1 MARAAGR
8 VTLRAVD
15 RYCRAAFK
23 RVVASRGR
31 RRGCGHALRRQR
43 ARGGLRSWAGRI
55 QPVAQ
60 FLQAGGAGQRRIGDA
75 VDRALAGV
83 AYDPTV
89 KRHDGG
95 VAMFGHNFAGF
106 AASHV
111 TPGMVARG
119 RAELK
124 RYAEPLK
131 TIEQRFGV
139 PGPVLVAIWGQETS
153 FGGDSGSYP
162 TYSALAT
169 LAWDCRRAERY
180 RAELV
185 DALMLV
191 ERGIVQN
198 PRELRGAWAGEIGQ
212 TQLMPSAYLMFATT
226 PDGTGTPDL
235 IHNSADALASTAA
248 FLKGHGWQPGAGL
261 GRRRAELRRHPAM
274 EFGPDLRQDGGAV
287 RRPAGGAVADRGSA
301 PKREAVGRNTLT
313 VFPYSSHRC
322 PSSTSARLRLPPFA
336 RCGGSP
342 PWRASRLRRRSPS
355 FCAALRPA
363 RRRSSRSGLPA
374 FPGFRS
380 PALAFTLDEASLWS
394 LTLGALAG
402 VGLIVLAALAG
413 PEAALGLAS
422 FASLAFGDRAR
433 GLARAHGASTPAP
446 VVSPRGALCSRARR
460 ALRLCGLSCARLAR
474 SDDR

>member
-1 MARAAGR
+1 MARAAAGR
-8 VTLRAVD
+8 VTMRAG
-15 RYCRAAFK
+15 
-23 RVVASRGR
+23 GR
-31 RRGCGHALRRQR
+31 RARRSFRVLRRVAAAAAVIAALASASARAEDCGHGPEGFGPWLTSFKQ
-43 ARGGLRSWAGRI
+43 
-55 QPVAQ
+55 VAQ
-60 FLQAGGAGQRRIGDA
+60 GNGVSATA

-83 AYDPTV
+83 AYDPAV

-131 TIEQRFGV
+131 TIERRFGV
-139 PGPVLVAIWGQETS
+139 PGPVVVAIWGQETS
-153 FGGDSGSYP
+153 FGGDSGSFP

-248 FLKGHGWQPGAGL
+248 FLKGHGWQPGQGWDEGEPNFAAIL
-261 GRRRAELRRHPAM
+261 QWNSAEIYAKTVAL
-274 EFGPDLRQDGGAV
+274 F
-287 RRPAGGAVADRGSA
+287 ADR
-301 PKREAVGRNTLT
+301 
-313 VFPYSSHRC
+313 
-322 PSSTSARLRLPPFA
+322 
-336 RCGGSP
+336 
-342 PWRASRLRRRSPS
+342 
-355 FCAALRPA
+355 
-363 RRRSSRSGLPA
+363 
-374 FPGFRS
+374 
-380 PALAFTLDEASLWS
+380 
-394 LTLGALAG
+394 LAG
-402 VGLIVLAALAG
+402 
-413 PEAALGLAS
+413 
-422 FASLAFGDRAR
+422 R
-433 GLARAHGASTPAP
+433 
-446 VVSPRGALCSRARR
+446 
-460 ALRLCGLSCARLAR
+460 
-474 SDDR
+474 

>member
-8 VTLRAVD
+8 VTLRAAD
-15 RYCRAAFK
+15 RDIAALLSR

-31 RRGCGHALRRQR
+31 SPRLRPRSAPRSARAEDCGHGPEGFSQWLNSFKQ
-43 ARGGLRSWAGRI
+43 
-55 QPVAQ
+55 VAQ
-60 FLQAGGAGQRRIGDA
+60 GNGVSATAADA
-75 VDRALAGV
+75 ALSTAFR
-83 AYDPTV
+83 YDPTV

-119 RAELK
+119 KAELK

-153 FGGDSGSYP
+153 FGGDSGSFP

-191 ERGIVQN
+191 ERGIVQH

-248 FLKGHGWQPGAGL
+248 FLKGHGWQPGQGWDEGEPNFAAIL
-261 GRRRAELRRHPAM
+261 QWNSAEIYAKTVAL
-274 EFGPDLRQDGGAV
+274 F
-287 RRPAGGAVADRGSA
+287 ADR
-301 PKREAVGRNTLT
+301 
-313 VFPYSSHRC
+313 
-322 PSSTSARLRLPPFA
+322 
-336 RCGGSP
+336 
-342 PWRASRLRRRSPS
+342 
-355 FCAALRPA
+355 
-363 RRRSSRSGLPA
+363 
-374 FPGFRS
+374 
-380 PALAFTLDEASLWS
+380 
-394 LTLGALAG
+394 LAG
-402 VGLIVLAALAG
+402 
-413 PEAALGLAS
+413 
-422 FASLAFGDRAR
+422 R
-433 GLARAHGASTPAP
+433 
-446 VVSPRGALCSRARR
+446 
-460 ALRLCGLSCARLAR
+460 
-474 SDDR
+474 